1 MEDATAG
8 RRKQM
13 SPSGFSESSPS
24 CQVSGLLSLQRLSL
38 TVLEAAIV
46 LVRHADDTL
55 GRRHLGKAQL
65 CAGCRMQDVP
75 ETLRAS
81 MPAKPGSASIPFCSC
96 PQRWSLSGSRR
107 CTPGGRLLRLAARFE
122 QIAPCLVQAEFLQSE
137 QISQGPGGAG
147 DEGSLALSQALEPVL
162 TPTGARG
169 AQTSD
174 QRCPRPQHA
183 LLPLHGLAALGLAVL
198 GEDRERAPQSKP
210 RP

>member
-81 MPAKPGSASIPFCSC
+81 MPAKPASASIPFCSC
-96 PQRWSLSGSRR
+96 PQRSLSGSRR
-107 CTPGGRLLRLAARFE
+107 CTPTPGGRLLRLAVRFE

-137 QISQGPGGAG
+137 QM
-147 DEGSLALSQALEPVL
+147 
-162 TPTGARG
+162 
-169 AQTSD
+169 
-174 QRCPRPQHA
+174 PRS
-183 LLPLHGLAALGLAVL
+183 
-198 GEDRERAPQSKP
+198 RR
-210 RP
+210 RRR